1 MPKRQEKLMIKRA
14 ILFGGKAIVSVL
26 DTTTLVNTA
35 MDIHEFSP
43 SVARAMGK
51 ALTMTAFM
59 SGNFKGLNNK
69 LTIIIEGNGLSGKM
83 VLCGDYGAKVR
94 GYAENPQASMDKDV
108 PVSQVVGNEGYLNI
122 IKDFGLKEPY
132 NGMSHLV
139 NGNIDEDFA
148 YYFTVSEQ
156 LPSAVALGV
165 DIEDGKCKKAGGVI
179 IQPMPNCSEEEIVIL
194 QDIARNFTDVS
205 KTLEEKGAQGI
216 IDYYFGHFE
225 IKQLPDIYEEYKC
238 NCSRERI
245 ENMLLTLGKKEA
257 MDIVEKEGKI
267 EVGCEFCNTKYVFT
281 KEDIERLFR

>member
-1 MPKRQEKLMIKRA
+1 MIKRA

-26 DTTTLVNTA
+26 DTTKLVA
-35 MDIHEFSP
+35 DAADIHGFSD

-59 SGNFKGLNNK
+59 SGNFKGTANK
-69 LTIIIEGNGLSGKM
+69 LTIIIDGNGLGGKA

-94 GYAENPQASMDKDV
+94 GYIENPRASLDKDV
-108 PVSQVVGNEGYLNI
+108 SVSEIIGKEGYLNI

-132 NGMSHLV
+132 NGLSHLV

-165 DIEDGKCKKAGGVI
+165 DFKDGKCKKAGGVI
-179 IQPMPNCSEEEIVIL
+179 IQPMPNCSEDEIVIL
-194 QDIARNFTDVS
+194 EDIARNFTDVPAL
-205 KTLEEKGAQGI
+205 LENTGAQGI

-225 IKQLPDIYEEYKC
+225 IKQLPDIREEYKC
-238 NCSRERI
+238 SCSRERI
-245 ENMLLTLGKKEA
+245 AAMLLTLGKKEA
-257 MDIVEKEGKI
+257 FDIAEKEGKI
-267 EVGCEFCNTKYVFT
+267 EVGCEFCNTKYVFD
-281 KEDIERLFR
+281 KEDLKRLFE

>member
-1 MPKRQEKLMIKRA
+1 MIKRA

-26 DTTTLVNTA
+26 DTTKLVSDA
-35 MDIHEFSP
+35 IDIHDFSD

-59 SGNFKGLNNK
+59 SGNFKGADNR
-69 LTIIIEGNGLSGKM
+69 LTIIIEGNGLGGKM

-94 GYAENPQASMDKDV
+94 GYAENPRASLDKDV
-108 PVSQVVGNEGYLNI
+108 SVSEIVGRDGYLNI
-122 IKDFGLKEPY
+122 IKDFNLKEPY

-165 DIEDGKCKKAGGVI
+165 DVKDGKCKKAGGVI

-194 QDIARNFTDVS
+194 QDIARNFTNVS
-205 KTLEEKGAQGI
+205 ALLEERGAQGI

-225 IKQLPDIYEEYKC
+225 IKQLPDIQDEYKC

-245 ENMLLTLGKKEA
+245 AAMLLTLGKKEA
-257 MDIVEKEGKI
+257 YDIVEKEGRI
-267 EVGCEFCNTKYVFT
+267 EVGCEFCNTKYVFD
-281 KEDIERLFR
+281 KEDVKRLFE

>member
-1 MPKRQEKLMIKRA
+1 MIKRA

-26 DTTTLVNTA
+26 DTTTLVDTA
-35 MDIHEFSP
+35 TQIHKFSS

-59 SGNFKGLNNK
+59 SGNFKGQGNR
-69 LTIIIEGNGLSGKM
+69 LTIIIEGDGAGGKM

-94 GYAENPQASMDKDV
+94 GYIQNPQASSDKDIS
-108 PVSQVVGNEGYLNI
+108 VSEVVGKEGYLNV

-165 DIEDGKCKKAGGVI
+165 DMVDGRCKKAGGVI

-205 KTLEEKGAQGI
+205 KLLEEKGAQGI
-216 IDYYFGHFE
+216 LDYYFGHFE

-238 NCSRERI
+238 NCSREKI

-257 MDIVEKEGKI
+257 TDIVKKEGKI

-281 KEDIERLFR
+281 EEDIQRMFE

>member
-1 MPKRQEKLMIKRA
+1 MIKRA

-26 DTTTLVNTA
+26 DTTKLVA
-35 MDIHEFSP
+35 DAADIHGFSD

-59 SGNFKGLNNK
+59 SGNFKGTANK
-69 LTIIIEGNGLSGKM
+69 LTIIIEGNGLGGKA

-94 GYAENPQASMDKDV
+94 GYIENPRASLDKDV
-108 PVSQVVGNEGYLNI
+108 SVSEIIGKEGYLNI

-132 NGMSHLV
+132 NGLSHLV

-165 DIEDGKCKKAGGVI
+165 DFKDGKCKKAGGII
-179 IQPMPNCSEEEIVIL
+179 IQPMPNCSEDEIVIL
-194 QDIARNFTDVS
+194 EDIARNFTDVS
-205 KTLEEKGAQGI
+205 ALLESTGAQGI

-225 IKQLPDIYEEYKC
+225 IKQLPDIQEEYKC
-238 NCSRERI
+238 SCSRERI
-245 ENMLLTLGKKEA
+245 AAMLLTLGKKEA
-257 MDIVEKEGKI
+257 FDIAEKEGKI
-267 EVGCEFCNTKYVFT
+267 EVGCEFCNTKYVFD
-281 KEDIERLFR
+281 KEDLKRLFE